1 MIYLI
6 NSVSACLKNSIYIN
20 GVCNQLYKDK
30 LGAFYTSSNANK
42 YIMCNVNYV
51 LQNQMCHAIISRDP
65 LITSAVSRYSCL
77 KQPAQLC
84 TACKPGYVVDMTS
97 HQCVIQ
103 KTLQFTGIICQGSIK
118 VSADV
123 AGWNQDTVALCA
135 FTTDSSFAQNSV
147 LEFKASVSVSDSTA
161 IGLFAQVTTF
171 SNVVIRGELTV
182 VMSKSNAQAFVG
194 SFIGLQNANIQ
205 IQNCSITMTI
215 QLGTNSQK
223 TVLKSGGLVGM
234 IQGAVQLT
242 VTNCT
247 CVLTVPK
254 TTQQDYNGGMLS
266 TKKWYS
272 VSGGVV
278 GHLHLEPTISI
289 DNSTTTV
296 SIDTTRSAGGFVGLL
311 QGGYVLISNSI
322 SHGSE
327 NAYSC
332 GGMIGEANAP
342 GLLTTQTIQVTV
354 DTVKTDISMSGTYK
368 GGIMGFQSSQAT
380 ITTQGT
386 NNFNGM
392 CQIGSSC

>member
-1 MIYLI
+1 
-6 NSVSACLKNSIYIN
+6 
-20 GVCNQLYKDK
+20 
-30 LGAFYTSSNANK
+30 
-42 YIMCNVNYV
+42 MCNVNYALINSICYKIK
-51 LQNQMCHAIISRDP
+51 LQDPNVNQ
-65 LITSAVSRYSCL
+65 AVSTYTA
-77 KQPAQLC
+77 KQKPKIIC
-84 TACKPGYVVDMTS
+84 TGCIQNYVIDVIS
-97 HQCVIQ
+97 HYCTPV
-103 KTLQFTGIICQGSIK
+103 KTLKFTGIICSGSVK
-118 VSADV
+118 VSADLQ
-123 AGWNQDTVALCA
+123 GWNQDTVALCA

-161 IGLFAQVTTF
+161 VGLFAQVTTF

-254 TTQQDYNGGMLS
+254 TTQQDYNGGLLS

-354 DTVKTDISMSGTYK
+354 DTVKTDVGMSGTYK